1 MKAFRLPGE
10 NPDSAAAGVLWDSGC
25 LGVVEVPETAG
36 RSGALVAYFAEEIDL
51 GLPGAWEDVP
61 DVDHLAAY
69 RESLAPVRVGRLVV
83 APSHREVPARDGDL
97 IVWLDPGSAFG
108 TGHHE
113 TTRLALAALERLS
126 LAGRSVLDVGSGSGL
141 LAIAADRLGA
151 ESALGVDVDPATLPV
166 ARANAARNSS
176 RARFALGS
184 LGATGLPER
193 FDVIV
198 ANLYAELHA
207 ELLSEYA
214 RRLVPGGVALLTG
227 VLVER
232 EGIVT
237 ASVPAELAP
246 CGRERDGDWL
256 LLAYR
261 RAS

>member
-1 MKAFRLPGE
+1 MKAFRLPGAS
-10 NPDSAAAGVLWDSGC
+10 PDSAAAGVLWDSGC
-25 LGVVEVPETAG
+25 LGIVEVPAATG
-36 RSGALVAYFAEEIDL
+36 GSGALVAYFAAEVDL
-51 GLPGAWEDVP
+51 DLPGAWEDVP

-83 APSHREVPARDGDL
+83 APSHREVPARDGDV

-113 TTRLALAALERLS
+113 TTRMALAALERLP

-151 ESALGVDVDPATLPV
+151 ESALGVDVDAATLPV

-176 RARFALGS
+176 RARFSLGS
-184 LGATGLPER
+184 VGAAGLPER

-207 ELLSEYA
+207 ELLPEYA

-227 VLVER
+227 ILAER
-232 EGIVT
+232 EGTVT
-237 ASVPAELAP
+237 SSAPAGLVPS
-246 CGRERDGDWL
+246 GRERDGEWL

-261 RAS
+261 RTS